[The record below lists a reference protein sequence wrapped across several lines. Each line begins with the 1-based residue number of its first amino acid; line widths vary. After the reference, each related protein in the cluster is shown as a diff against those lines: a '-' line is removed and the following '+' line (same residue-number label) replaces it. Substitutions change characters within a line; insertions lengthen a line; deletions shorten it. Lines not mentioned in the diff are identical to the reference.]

1 MTATFPVAS
10 ALFAG
15 LLGLLAAILTANV
28 IMHRV
33 RTKVSA
39 GDGGDKGLAQAIR
52 AHGNFI
58 EQAPLAVLLL
68 ALAEALGH
76 RPIVITLLGVSIV
89 ASRLA
94 NAAALN
100 RSLETTSLRV
110 FGGGTAV
117 LTMAAVSIAVLLALA
132 GVR

>member
-1 MTATFPVAS
+1 MTATFPVVS

-15 LLGLLAAILTANV
+15 LLGLLAAMLTANV
-28 IMHRV
+28 ISQRV
-33 RTKVSA
+33 RTEVSA
-39 GDGGDKGLAQAIR
+39 GDGGDSRLAQAIR

-58 EQAPLAVLLL
+58 EQAPLALLLL
-68 ALAEALGH
+68 AMAEGLGH
-76 RPIVITLLGVSIV
+76 RAVVVAVLGIAIV
-89 ASRLA
+89 ASRVA

-100 RSLETTSLRV
+100 RSLELTSLRV

-132 GVR
+132 GAR